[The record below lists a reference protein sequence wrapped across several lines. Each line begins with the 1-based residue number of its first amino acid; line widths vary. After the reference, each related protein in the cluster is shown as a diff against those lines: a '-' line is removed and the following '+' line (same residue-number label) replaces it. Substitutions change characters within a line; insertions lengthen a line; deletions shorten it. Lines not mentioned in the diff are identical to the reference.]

1 MKNDYCSMKAV
12 FSQTGHCS
20 FFTNHFSFCLVILA
34 AALLGR
40 GEAAFS
46 APAPPPEPVRI
57 IFDTDMG
64 NDVDDAM
71 ALALLHA
78 LQSRGECRLLAV
90 TLTKN
95 DPLAGPF
102 VDAIN
107 TFYGR
112 GDIPVGVRR
121 EGGKKNGSRYLK
133 LVEARDGDQL
143 RYPHNLNHDTAPEA
157 KDLIRKILAA
167 QPDGSVTLVQVGFF
181 SNFAGLL
188 DAPEERELL
197 RRKVRLLCI
206 MGGAFQKIENHP
218 HFLEYNV
225 MTEISPAQKLAQ
237 DWPTPIVWSGFEI
250 GIALPYPAVSIERD
264 FNWTPHHIVAEAYRL
279 YQPPPHE
286 RPTWDLTAALYAVRP
301 DRGYFD
307 LSPPGHVTVAADGF
321 TRFEPAPAGG
331 ARDRFLILRA
341 DQAGRTREALVELVT
356 QPPLEIGGDPR

>member
-1 MKNDYCSMKAV
+1 MKAV

-20 FFTNHFSFCLVILA
+20 FFINHFSFCIVTFA
-34 AALLGR
+34 AALLCHGP
-40 GEAAFS
+40 AALS
-46 APAPPPEPVRI
+46 APATAPASEPARI

-78 LQSRGECRLLAV
+78 LQSRGECHLLAV
-90 TLTKN
+90 TLTKK

-112 GDIPVGVRR
+112 GDIPIGVRH
-121 EGGKKNGSRYLK
+121 EGGKNSGSRYLK
-133 LVEARDGDQL
+133 LVTFMEHDHL
-143 RYPHNLNHDTAPEA
+143 CYPHTLVNDTAPEA
-157 KDLIRKILAA
+157 KELIRKTLAA
-167 QPDGSVTLVQVGFF
+167 QPDNSVTLVQVGFF

-188 DAPEERELL
+188 DSAEDCELV
-197 RRKVRLLCI
+197 RRKVKLLCI
-206 MGGAFQKIENHP
+206 MGGAFQKIENHS

-225 MTEISPAQKLAQ
+225 MTEIPPAQKLAK

-264 FNWTPHHIVAEAYRL
+264 FNWTPHHIIAEAYRL

-307 LSPPGHVTVAADGF
+307 LSPPGRVSVEADGF
-321 TRFEPAPAGG
+321 TRFDPAADG
-331 ARDRFLILRA
+331 RDRFLILRI
-341 DQAGRTREALVELVT
+341 DQTARTREALMEFVT
-356 QPPLEIGGDPR
+356 QPPLQRESNRR